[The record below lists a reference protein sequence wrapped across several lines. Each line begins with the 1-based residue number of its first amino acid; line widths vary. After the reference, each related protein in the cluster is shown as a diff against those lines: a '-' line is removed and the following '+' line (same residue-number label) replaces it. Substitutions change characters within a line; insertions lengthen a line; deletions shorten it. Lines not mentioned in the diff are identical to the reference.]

1 MMVASLMG
9 MFFLS
14 ACNTTPAKVSC
25 EQMELGREK
34 DECLH
39 SEIKL
44 MDSSQAQQVL
54 AKAKL
59 IQDPMIRGAAVSAWI
74 GDNNNNVDSNTGQA
88 LCTLLDGRDRSYCMR
103 RLSSPHLKR

>member
-1 MMVASLMG
+1 MMLASTLV
-9 MFFLS
+9 FLLAS
-14 ACNTTPAKVSC
+14 ACETKTTAVAC
-25 EQMELGREK
+25 EQMELGRAK

-39 SEIKL
+39 SEIKTL
-44 MDSSQAQQVL
+44 DANQSQQVL
-54 AKAKL
+54 SKAKL